1 MGDAPDD
8 GDVRRR
14 EGDGVGEGRDG
25 GGGAAGAEEDEGAE
39 VRRGG
44 PAPQCRRGHALQ
56 GGEGVVVPASRH
68 AAMAGGESRAMP
80 VRTPTHEDVEIAAR
94 QTVSSG
100 WICYWRGTLQ
110 HWYNVKRAEGTCLSP
125 SAQQQGCRA
134 RCFALFHW
142 WQVKPQEKST
152 RGPPDCDAQMR
163 FQQHNAE
170 HHRKTFAVMLA
181 SQGTVILIAC
191 SFSPELYVTLPAT

>member
-1 MGDAPDD
+1 MSAGARAMASAKAATAAAARPA
-8 GDVRRR
+8 RRR
-14 EGDGVGEGRDG
+14 TRARRCA
-25 GGGAAGAEEDEGAE
+25 AAGQRRSAAVGMRCREERASSYLPQGT
-39 VRRGG
+39 RRW
-44 PAPQCRRGHALQ
+44 Q
-56 GGEGVVVPASRH
+56 VVS
-68 AAMAGGESRAMP
+68 SAMP
-80 VRTPTHEDVEIAAR
+80 VRTPTREDVGIAAW

-100 WICYWRGTLQ
+100 WICFWGGTLQ

-152 RGPPDCDAQMR
+152 RGLPDCDAQMR

-191 SFSPELYVTLPAT
+191 SFSPEFYVTLPAT